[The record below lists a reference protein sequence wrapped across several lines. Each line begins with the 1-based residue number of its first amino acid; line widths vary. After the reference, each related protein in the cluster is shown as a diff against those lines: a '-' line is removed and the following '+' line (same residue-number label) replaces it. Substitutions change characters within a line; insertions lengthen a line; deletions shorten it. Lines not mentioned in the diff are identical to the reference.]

1 MLNTVLYLKQGYEMA
16 YEGDVVVRVG
26 DENNRM
32 TVESSK
38 PVLVSLRIDDS
49 DSGSVWNSMII
60 VPPIEQYTTRHTF
73 PGMAGFEWVSSVAV
87 DRVSSKY

>member
-1 MLNTVLYLKQGYEMA
+1 MLTIVLYPKQGYEMA

-26 DENNRM
+26 DENTRM
-32 TVESSK
+32 TIESSK

-49 DSGSVWNSMII
+49 GSVWNSMVII
-60 VPPIEQYTTRHTF
+60 PPIEQYTTQHTF
-73 PGMAGFEWVSSVAV
+73 PAMTGFDLLSSVAV